1 MITPEGFE
9 VLDVTETKRTDHG
22 FKFGA
27 AEVSCMC
34 SIESRGLSIIG
45 IETPRVD
52 LQVTI
57 TRTGFVRIHD
67 SDGNEWKKE
76 S

>member
-1 MITPEGFE
+1 MITPKGFE
-9 VLDVTETKRTDHG
+9 VFDVTKTERTDHG

-34 SIESRGLSIIG
+34 SIESHGWSIIG

-52 LQVTI
+52 LQLTV
-57 TRTGFVRIHD
+57 TRTGLVRIHD
-67 SDGNEWKKE
+67 RDGNEWKKE
-76 S
+76 V